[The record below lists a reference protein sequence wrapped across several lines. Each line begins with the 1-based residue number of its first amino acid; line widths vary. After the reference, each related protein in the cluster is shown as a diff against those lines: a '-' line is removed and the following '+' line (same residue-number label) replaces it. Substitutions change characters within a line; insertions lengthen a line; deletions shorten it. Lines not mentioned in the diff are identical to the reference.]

1 MAHIFKKSYSE
12 KSLSYSSLL
21 VVVLVD
27 ATALREVDLAVDSQ
41 EARLLELDPEA
52 EVGEGLN
59 ANFGGEPDTGTLRVL
74 DFSDSVQDLRLE
86 PVDVLLVWAPGIVV
100 GGVAPSNAH

>member
-21 VVVLVD
+21 VVV
-27 ATALREVDLAVDSQ
+27 
-41 EARLLELDPEA
+41 
-52 EVGEGLN
+52 
-59 ANFGGEPDTGTLRVL
+59 GGEPDTGTLRVL